1 MKASQVS
8 LSLSLKIKNIEPGEG
23 PWRAPREPPWPKPF
37 RISFRRRFISL
48 FLSSSLSLY
57 LSLIL
62 NEAIASIWLD
72 RANGEPSS
80 LITRRF
86 CFFVATVDLEA
97 EESFLFV
104 ACSLFFKFRSRSFSL
119 SLSLSLLHR
128 PGKRLWPWFPAGP
141 GGQRK
146 CFFSSPWLSTVSTKK
161 SKQKS
166 HLRERGRERR
176 RDETGCFAQ
185 VKKSS

>member
-119 SLSLSLLHR
+119 SLSLST
-128 PGKRLWPWFPAGP
+128 
-141 GGQRK
+141 
-146 CFFSSPWLSTVSTKK
+146 SSPWKTAVALVPCRAWWPKKMLLFFTLAVDGLDEKKQTKVA
-161 SKQKS
+161 SK
-166 HLRERGRERR
+166 REREREKER
-176 RDETGCFAQ
+176 
-185 VKKSS
+185 